1 MINLNLL
8 EKNHQDQAN
17 KKKMVAQTTK
27 KKKINNFKLLK
38 KKKVQLEYLFL
49 NLQKNKSNLNNLIL
63 SEIELDKIFK

>member
-38 KKKVQLEYLFL
+38 KKGAIRVFI
-49 NLQKNKSNLNNLIL
+49 S
-63 SEIELDKIFK
+63 

>member
-1 MINLNLL
+1 
-8 EKNHQDQAN
+8 
-17 KKKMVAQTTK
+17 MVAQTTK